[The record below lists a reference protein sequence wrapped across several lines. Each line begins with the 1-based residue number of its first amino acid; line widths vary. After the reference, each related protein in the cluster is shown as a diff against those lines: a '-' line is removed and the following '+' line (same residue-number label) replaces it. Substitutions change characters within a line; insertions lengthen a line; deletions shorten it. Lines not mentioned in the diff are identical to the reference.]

1 MSPPRWVRRYVL
13 FHGKQHPAQLGGQAI
28 AAFLSH
34 LANEHRIS
42 LSTQNQAASALLFL
56 HRRVLDIDVAAPH
69 GVLRPRKPKRL
80 PIVLTRAEVKKILNE
95 LSGTQRLVVSVLYG
109 SGLRL
114 LEALQLRVKD
124 VDSERGQITVRGGK
138 GGHDRITMLPAALE
152 PALARQL
159 SRVKALHH
167 RDLEQDAGWVELP
180 AALSRKY
187 PGAGKELGWQFVFAA
202 ASSPPIL
209 IRREC
214 LPLCQE

>member
-1 MSPPRWVRRYVL
+1 
-13 FHGKQHPAQLGGQAI
+13 
-28 AAFLSH
+28 
-34 LANEHRIS
+34 
-42 LSTQNQAASALLFL
+42 LLFL
-56 HRRVLDIDVAAPH
+56 HRRVLEIDVAAPH

-80 PIVLTRAEVKKILNE
+80 PIVLTRAEVRKILDE
-95 LSGTQRLVVSVLYG
+95 LSGTQRLMVSVLYG

-124 VDSERGQITVRGGK
+124 LDIEQGQITVRGGK
-138 GGHDRITMLPAALE
+138 GGHDRITMLPAAL
-152 PALARQL
+152 ACQL
-159 SRVKALHH
+159 SHVKALHQ

-187 PGAGKELGWQFVFAA
+187 PGAGHELGWQFVFAA